1 MYFFTRIQH
10 RVARQNFIKLC
21 IIILSLRE
29 VRANM
34 RCLARDRVKEPNC
47 VLNCILSWVE
57 CEKRKNL
64 NYLRFGC
71 HFFEI
76 CDLNF

>member
-34 RCLARDRVKEPNC
+34 RCLA
-47 VLNCILSWVE
+47 
-57 CEKRKNL
+57 
-64 NYLRFGC
+64 
-71 HFFEI
+71 
-76 CDLNF
+76 